1 MVNKI
6 KKDPEFCQFYKY
18 NPSVFNPLLVLPE
31 MFRGNDQKEALRAM
45 QLAKK
50 RQQQQEDI
58 ELKKKKI
65 EEENSKISTIGNK
78 FQHHYDAVEALLK
91 TDTIGLVTLEDMK
104 RKQEKMVEQRQQQ
117 LALER
122 RAQLDEEIEKRQKKE
137 RQKSQIQKLSFAEEW
152 EEEEG
157 EEEEEREEKEEEKE
171 EGNGVQH
178 TKKVN
183 STQKI

>member
-1 MVNKI
+1 
-6 KKDPEFCQFYKY
+6 
-18 NPSVFNPLLVLPE
+18 
-31 MFRGNDQKEALRAM
+31 M

-58 ELKKKKI
+58 EIKKKKI

-104 RKQEKMVEQRQQQ
+104 KKQEKMIEQRQQQ

-122 RAQLDEEIEKRQKKE
+122 KAQMDEEIEKRQKRE
-137 RQKSQIQKLSFAEEW
+137 RQKNQVIERAFEWTEAEIFYLMNLYNKNRFRSCHLQRSGKKRRTMRKGERAVRTNLCQKYQLMTRRLW
-152 EEEEG
+152 TLK
-157 EEEEEREEKEEEKE
+157 EKRMIPI
-171 EGNGVQH
+171 
-178 TKKVN
+178 
-183 STQKI
+183 SLRMSRRRI